1 MSNALP
7 CSPAEEI
14 DGLPYFPR
22 LCAKVR
28 LFADGT
34 LRDDLH
40 ANLGTGM
47 DLWTCQ
53 FFGVN
58 YEDLAA
64 VIRAGASDA
73 DALAWATTNGTPRAP
88 HEFAWWRAFMK
99 TRGFR
104 DDMAPRLAQ
113 RKQEAGFQSRDDIQT
128 FFDFIDADEGRI

>member
-14 DGLPYFPR
+14 DGHPYFPR

-28 LFADGT
+28 LFADGS
-34 LRDDLH
+34 LREDLH

-53 FFGVN
+53 FFGVA
-58 YEDLAA
+58 YDDLAA
-64 VIRAGASDA
+64 IVRAGASDA
-73 DALAWATTNGTPRAP
+73 EALAWAAAHGTPRPP
-88 HEFAWWRAFMK
+88 HELAWWRSFMT

-104 DDMAPRLAQ
+104 DDMTPRLAL
-113 RKQEAGFQSRDDIQT
+113 RKHHAGLDSRDDIQT